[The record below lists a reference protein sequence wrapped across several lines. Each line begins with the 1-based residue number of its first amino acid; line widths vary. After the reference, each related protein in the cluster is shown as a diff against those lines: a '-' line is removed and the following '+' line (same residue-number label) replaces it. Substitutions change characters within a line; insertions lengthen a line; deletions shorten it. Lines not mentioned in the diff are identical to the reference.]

1 MRSAISN
8 VIRRS
13 SVHAIIQTGG
23 KQYKVSPGDTLRVEK
38 LMGQRG
44 DQIELP
50 QVLFYTEGEQILV
63 GNPYLPN
70 VKVVGEILDQRR
82 AKKVIV
88 FKMKRRKGYHKRQG
102 HRQSFTTVR
111 IKEITAP

>member
-1 MRSAISN
+1 M
-8 VIRRS
+8 
-13 SVHAIIQTGG
+13 HAIIQTGG
-23 KQYKVSPGDTLRVEK
+23 KQYHISPGDILRVEK
-38 LMGQRG
+38 ILGQKG

-50 QVLFYTEGEQILV
+50 KVLYYAEGEQVMV
-63 GNPYLPN
+63 GAPYLAN
-70 VKVVGEILDQRR
+70 IKVVGEILDQRR

-111 IKEITAP
+111 IKEINVQ

>member
-1 MRSAISN
+1 M
-8 VIRRS
+8 
-13 SVHAIIQTGG
+13 HAIIQTGG
-23 KQYKVSPGDTLRVEK
+23 KQYQISPGDILRVEK
-38 LMGQRG
+38 ILGQKG

-50 QVLFYTEGEQILV
+50 KVLYYAEGEQVLV
-63 GNPYLPN
+63 GAPYLAN
-70 VKVVGEILDQRR
+70 IKVVGDILDQRR

-111 IKEITAP
+111 IKEINVQ

>member
-1 MRSAISN
+1 MASGTIAPPAIAMH
-8 VIRRS
+8 IRPLNSLLRLGS
-13 SVHAIIQTGG
+13 SSTVM
-23 KQYKVSPGDTLRVEK
+23 EK
-38 LMGQRG
+38 IMGQKG
-44 DQIELP
+44 DRIELP
-50 QVLFYTEGEQILV
+50 NVLYCAEGENILV
-63 GNPYLPN
+63 GTPYLAN

-111 IKEITAP
+111 IKEINIQ